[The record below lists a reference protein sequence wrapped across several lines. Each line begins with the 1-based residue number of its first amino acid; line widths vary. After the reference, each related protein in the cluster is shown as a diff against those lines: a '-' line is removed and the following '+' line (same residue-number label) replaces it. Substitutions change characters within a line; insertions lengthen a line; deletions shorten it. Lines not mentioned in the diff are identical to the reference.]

1 MKIYKKIGLLAVI
14 CLLAMTLVP
23 TTNAATA
30 PTTPPSLAVAWAG
43 AESVYLTFN
52 QTASNLTYIEYV
64 RYTVPD
70 DTQWPI
76 GSGTVC
82 FNASTGTSY
91 TLEGLTPD
99 NTYYFQAWNKCD
111 AAHATPSATNVSV
124 NIRLPP
130 ASASGGST
138 NPPMTPPAIDDTTT
152 PPLTIGDDIEI
163 PGFEV
168 LSLIAAIGIC
178 FLITTKRSKR

>member
-1 MKIYKKIGLLAVI
+1 MKIYKKLGLTLLIGMLIMAF
-14 CLLAMTLVP
+14 MP

-64 RYTVPD
+64 KYTVPD

-82 FNASTGTSY
+82 FNASTGTSL
-91 TLEGLTPD
+91 TLDGLTPD

-111 AAHATPSATNVSV
+111 ANKATPSATNSSC

-130 ASASGGST
+130 ASAGGGGAAWV
-138 NPPMTPPAIDDTTT
+138 PPVDGTDYTTPPASLLDD
-152 PPLTIGDDIEI
+152 PLDI
-163 PGFEV
+163 PGFGL
-168 LSLIAAIGIC
+168 LSVVVAIGIA
-178 FLITTKRSKR
+178 FILIKRRPI